1 MSFEAVS
8 SQHAAQSQSHHGQ
21 AMQSARSHFKSEIDV
36 DEVASDLQSNHSMSS
51 DEQDEQENELKDI
64 VFQLMDEADLDDS
77 NESSVEETS
86 QADAETAVTEQNLK
100 KLSIQQACMHL
111 DFSPLLSG

>member
-21 AMQSARSHFKSEIDV
+21 AIQSARSHFQSEIDV

-64 VFQLMDEADLDDS
+64 VFQLMDEADS
-77 NESSVEETS
+77 NESSFEETS
-86 QADAETAVTEQNLK
+86 QADAETAVTVENLK

>member
-21 AMQSARSHFKSEIDV
+21 AIQSARSHFQSEIDV

-64 VFQLMDEADLDDS
+64 VFQLMDEADS
-77 NESSVEETS
+77 NESSFEETS
-86 QADAETAVTEQNLK
+86 QADAETAVTV
-100 KLSIQQACMHL
+100 
-111 DFSPLLSG
+111 